1 MSDPRD
7 FLISTEPGEHHLLKV
22 SRLHEDHH
30 PLIFISTNHRMIGLS
45 PSMAEELLRGLM
57 AVLKGGFLRAISE
70 TALRTELED
79 SARRSGNVPLGTL
92 RQTPPSAPP
101 IKPELDML

>member
-7 FLISTEPGEHHLLKV
+7 FLIDNLPGDFHSLK
-22 SRLHEDHH
+22 
-30 PLIFISTNHRMIGLS
+30 ISWSSDRSCIYFHSNGGTKTLDEN
-45 PSMAEELLRGLM
+45 MAEQILRGLM
-57 AVLKGGFLRAISE
+57 AILRGGFTRAISE
-70 TALRTELED
+70 TALRLELEEK
-79 SARRSGNVPLGTL
+79 SHHSRNVALATV